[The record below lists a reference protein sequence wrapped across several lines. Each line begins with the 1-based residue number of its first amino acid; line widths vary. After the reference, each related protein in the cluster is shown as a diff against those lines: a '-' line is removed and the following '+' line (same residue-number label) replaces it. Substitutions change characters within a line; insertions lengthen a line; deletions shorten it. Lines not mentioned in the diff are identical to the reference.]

1 MPTPSNRTPI
11 RVARGTTSN
20 LNSSIS
26 DIQEG
31 EIVFST
37 DDNKLLVKE
46 GSSLTDTQANVA
58 AKANIASPTF
68 TGTPA
73 APTAASGT
81 NTTQIATTAFVT
93 AAVPDISGKA
103 NTSDIGSTIQA
114 FDADTAKTDVAQ
126 TYTAGQRAEVTTL
139 TSSSG
144 SVAIDF
150 SLSNNFK
157 LTLSE
162 AVTAITVSNA
172 TAGQS
177 GSIFIEQPSS
187 GGPYAVGGWVA
198 AFLFSG
204 GTAPTITQT
213 ASKCDR
219 VDYTILSATQIQ
231 VVWTGNY

>member
-58 AKANIASPTF
+58 A
-68 TGTPA
+68 
-73 APTAASGT
+73 
-81 NTTQIATTAFVT
+81 
-93 AAVPDISGKA
+93 
-103 NTSDIGSTIQA
+103 DIGTTIQA
-114 FDADTAKTDVAQ
+114 YDADTAKTDVAQ

-150 SLSNNFK
+150 SASNNFK

-204 GTAPTITQT
+204 AAAPTITQT

>member
-46 GSSLTDTQANVA
+46 GSSLTDTQANVT
-58 AKANIASPTF
+58 AKADIASPTF

-73 APTAASGT
+73 GPTAAVST
-81 NTTQIATTAFVT
+81 NTTQLATTAVVVAEIADEVGT
-93 AAVPDISGKA
+93 TV
-103 NTSDIGSTIQA
+103 QA
-114 FDADTAKTDVAQ
+114 YDADTAKTDVAQ
-126 TYTAGQRAEVTTL
+126 TYTAGQRAEITTL

-204 GTAPTITQT
+204 AAAPTITQT
-213 ASKCDR
+213 ASKTDR

>member
-58 AKANIASPTF
+58 AKADIASPTF

-73 APTAASGT
+73 GPTAAVST
-81 NTTQIATTAFVT
+81 NTTQLATTAFVVAEIADEVGT
-93 AAVPDISGKA
+93 TV
-103 NTSDIGSTIQA
+103 QA
-114 FDADTAKTDVAQ
+114 YDADTAKTDVAQ
-126 TYTAGQRAEVTTL
+126 TYTAGQRAEITTL

-204 GTAPTITQT
+204 AAAPTITQT
-213 ASKCDR
+213 ASKTDR

>member
-1 MPTPSNRTPI
+1 MAYGKIKADALIYDNGGSDVETQISGIPS
-11 RVARGTTSN
+11 A
-20 LNSSIS
+20 S
-26 DIQEG
+26 D
-31 EIVFST
+31 
-37 DDNKLLVKE
+37 L
-46 GSSLTDTQANVA
+46 A
-58 AKANIASPTF
+58 AKAALASPTF

-73 APTAASGT
+73 APTAAQGT
-81 NTTQIATTAFVT
+81 NTTQVATTAFVNAEIAADLT
-93 AAVPDISGKA
+93 AAIG
-103 NTSDIGSTIQA
+103 NTVQA
-114 FDADTAKTDVAQ
+114 HDTDTAKTDVAQ
-126 TYTAGQRAEVTTL
+126 TYTAGQRGEVTTL

-204 GTAPTITQT
+204 AAAPTITQT

-219 VDYTILSATQIQ
+219 VDYAILSATQIQ

>member
-1 MPTPSNRTPI
+1 MAYGKIKADALIHDNGGSDVE
-11 RVARGTTSN
+11 VAI
-20 LNSSIS
+20 SSIA
-26 DIQEG
+26 G
-31 EIVFST
+31 
-37 DDNKLLVKE
+37 KA
-46 GSSLTDTQANVA
+46 DT
-58 AKANIASPTF
+58 ASPTF

-73 APTAASGT
+73 APTAATGT
-81 NTTQIATTAFVT
+81 NTTQIATTAFVSAANQAKADLVSPQFSGTPQAPNAAVGTNSTQIATTAFVT
-93 AAVPDISGKA
+93 AAIDP
-103 NTSDIGSTIQA
+103 
-114 FDADTAKTDVAQ
+114 DTAKTDVAQ
-126 TYTAGQRAEVTTL
+126 TYTAGQRGEVTTL

-204 GTAPTITQT
+204 AVAPTITQS

-219 VDYTILSATQIQ
+219 VDYAILSATQIQ